1 MRKCGNA
8 EMRKCGNAGKGKSK
22 RRSFTLLE
30 VVFTIVI
37 IGILLAIFLP
47 AMSAIKLS
55 AQKMQDVSN
64 LKKIAE
70 AWCECVINRG
80 WEIDESHHKD
90 FIEQLAGFGKSSPA
104 DMVLNDPYV
113 YISPGDKHASKVTK
127 EAICRF
133 EEGVVVS
140 NEPWLSAPSN
150 SNFRWGTLISYCLIL
165 NLPSN
170 VPTATTPL
178 AFTRGLSWDGT
189 GTWDERLGVYG
200 SKGGYVLYCDGH
212 VVWFD
217 GSRPAKFLKW
227 DQSGYTSDIFEAV
240 PPNSKI
246 FCSDWGSYQ
255 GESTKAILVT

>member
-1 MRKCGNA
+1 
-8 EMRKCGNAGKGKSK
+8 
-22 RRSFTLLE
+22 
-30 VVFTIVI
+30 
-37 IGILLAIFLP
+37 
-47 AMSAIKLS
+47 MSSIKLS
-55 AQKMQDVSN
+55 AQKVKDVSN

-70 AWCECVINRG
+70 AWQECVINRG
-80 WEIDESHHKD
+80 WKIDGKRGGEDHYLI
-90 FIEQLAGFGKSSPA
+90 FIEQLAGLNQTSPS

-133 EEGVVVS
+133 EEGVVVN

-150 SNFRWGTLISYCLIL
+150 SKFVWGTLISYCLVL

-170 VPTATTPL
+170 APAATTPL
-178 AFTRGLSWDGT
+178 AFTRGLSRD
-189 GTWDERLGVYG
+189 GTWDERLGLYG
-200 SKGGYVLYCDGH
+200 TKGGYVVYCDGH

-240 PPNSKI
+240 PSGRI
-246 FCSDWGSYQ
+246 FCSDWGSYK